1 MKNIVALY
9 GVPRSG
15 TSWLGQILDSCPD
28 VAYRYQPLFSY
39 RFKNRIT
46 TEDTKE
52 EMERFFQELY
62 EEKEDAF
69 LNQADKRESGM
80 YPDFEKKSL
89 RPSVLAYK
97 EVRYLYTIPLLLEKF
112 SRERLKIVGIVRNPC
127 DVLESWINAPSEYKP
142 EWDIFKEWNFAE
154 RKNEYRPENYYGYY
168 KWKEYIKMTADMQIK
183 YPDAFFRVRYE
194 DLVKDAEE
202 SAEKIFSFLEIP
214 FDAQTKNFILESQSR
229 TEENAYSVYREKRKD
244 RLRKV
249 YLPEE
254 IREKIIKDLKEFDA
268 AAELGYQ

>member
-1 MKNIVALY
+1 
-9 GVPRSG
+9 
-15 TSWLGQILDSCPD
+15 
-28 VAYRYQPLFSY
+28 
-39 RFKNRIT
+39 
-46 TEDTKE
+46 
-52 EMERFFQELY
+52 
-62 EEKEDAF
+62 
-69 LNQADKRESGM
+69 
-80 YPDFEKKSL
+80 
-89 RPSVLAYK
+89 
-97 EVRYLYTIPLLLEKF
+97 
-112 SRERLKIVGIVRNPC
+112 
-127 DVLESWINAPSEYKP
+127 
-142 EWDIFKEWNFAE
+142 
-154 RKNEYRPENYYGYY
+154 
-168 KWKEYIKMTADMQIK
+168 MTADMQIK